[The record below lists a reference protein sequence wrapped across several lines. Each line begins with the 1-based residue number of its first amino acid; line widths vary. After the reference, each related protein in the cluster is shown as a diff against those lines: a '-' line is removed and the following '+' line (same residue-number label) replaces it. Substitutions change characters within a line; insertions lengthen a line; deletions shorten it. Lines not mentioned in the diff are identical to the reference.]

1 MNPKV
6 SIIVPCY
13 NVEQYLD
20 RCMNSIVNQTLKDLE
35 IILVDDK
42 STDSTSQM
50 CDIWQNKDERIKV
63 IHKLQNEGLGYAR
76 NTGLLSATGTYVAF
90 FDSDD
95 FVNTKML
102 EDLYNYASSNNLDAV
117 FSGYYFFKD
126 DKHKRM
132 RQEKK
137 DYEVCDTAQSI
148 RDVLLDMVG
157 GLPNAKT
164 DAPILSSVWK
174 GIYKRECIEKNNINF
189 VSERIYIAEDI
200 IFHCDFIP
208 CCKRIGFIPGCH
220 YYYCENGSSLTRT
233 YRDDRFEK
241 ELFMY
246 HSIEQRLKKIGL
258 IENDYRNRLD
268 RYLQLKIRACIAQQA
283 HFIKEYGYIKM
294 RSAANAIINDT
305 NVRAFVN
312 RFPYRKLHL
321 KHKIFFL
328 LLKYKCVDI
337 LLLILK

>member
-1 MNPKV
+1 MNPKI

-13 NVEQYLD
+13 NVEKYLE
-20 RCMNSIVNQTLKDLE
+20 RCMDSIVSQTLKDLE

-50 CDIWQNKDERIKV
+50 CDEWKNKDERIKV
-63 IHKLQNEGLGYAR
+63 IHKLRNEGLGYAR

-102 EDLYNYASSNNLDAV
+102 EDLYNYASSNNLDAA
-117 FSGYYFFKD
+117 FCGYYFFKD
-126 DKHKRM
+126 DQHKRM

-137 DYEVCDTAQSI
+137 GYEVCDTAQSI

-157 GLPNAKT
+157 GRPEAKS

-174 GIYKRECIEKNNINF
+174 GIYSRNTLIKNDLKF
-189 VSERIYIAEDI
+189 VSERNYIAEDI
-200 IFHCDFIP
+200 IFHCDFLP
-208 CCKRIGFIPGCH
+208 CCKRIGFVPGCY

-233 YRDDRFEK
+233 YRNDRFNK
-241 ELFMY
+241 ELLMY
-246 HSIEQRLKKIGL
+246 NTIEQRLIKHHYT
-258 IENDYRNRLD
+258 ETEYRNRLD
-268 RYLQLKIRACIAQQA
+268 RYFQLKIRACIAQQA
-283 HFIKEYGYIKM
+283 HFVNQYGYRQM
-294 RSAANAIINDT
+294 RLSAKLIINDI

-312 RFPYRKLHL
+312 RFPYKELPI

-328 LLKYKCVDI
+328 LLKYKMVD
-337 LLLILK
+337 LLLFILK